1 MGMTIIPKVKE
12 ERILNGS
19 ALIHRV
25 HWLFPEETEDRLRSA
40 AQARP

>member
-12 ERILNGS
+12 ERILNGT
-19 ALIHRV
+19 AVIHRI
-25 HWLFPEETEDRLRSA
+25 HWLFSEETEDCLRSA